1 MTKAFKAFP
10 SPKDCILPNDD
21 EFEDIVLL
29 DEEDEL
35 EEQYLPNMKKA
46 QKRQAAAADSKK
58 NRWRI
63 RD

>member
-1 MTKAFKAFP
+1 MPKTLKAFP
-10 SPKDCILPNDD
+10 NAKDCISPNDD
-21 EFEDIVLL
+21 EFEDNILL
-29 DEEDEL
+29 DEEEEL

-46 QKRQAAAADSKK
+46 QKRQAAANDSKK